1 MSNPN
6 KIHYPRGYTSLGGI
20 QFNPKFV
27 VGCILVL
34 FSLYAVYKYG
44 QFAAEKNFNMSGSE
58 TRGSPRVE
66 FLSWQ
71 PRVFYHHNF
80 LTDSE
85 ISYLTDGNLNMT
97 AGSIKPF
104 TGNGKW
110 FEDILARLA
119 RFTQEPIANFEQGFF
134 SKYDPGHD
142 TEPRRDWFKADE
154 TDLKGAKGNRVATII
169 MFVTPA
175 GKGEISFPKANLKV
189 TPNLGDAL
197 LVWNLAPDHTID
209 ENAIYGFQKISQN
222 PMLTYTIYIR
232 EKAG

>member
-1 MSNPN
+1 MVRYSVNLFLASHAIV
-6 KIHYPRGYTSLGGI
+6 KSWIRCLRETLTMYTLMRCRTI
-20 QFNPKFV
+20 
-27 VGCILVL
+27 
-34 FSLYAVYKYG
+34 G

-142 TEPRRDWFKADE
+142 TEPRRDWYEKRKKSPSPF
-154 TDLKGAKGNRVATII
+154 
-169 MFVTPA
+169 
-175 GKGEISFPKANLKV
+175 EISFW
-189 TPNLGDAL
+189 G
-197 LVWNLAPDHTID
+197 LVGLSRPFYSI
-209 ENAIYGFQKISQN
+209 
-222 PMLTYTIYIR
+222 
-232 EKAG
+232 